1 MKISHVHI
9 KDHQQFKDFKL
20 DLTYPKGHEKEG
32 QPLDKVCFIGQ
43 SGTGKTTLLE
53 SLMRL
58 NSDARL
64 TTMIPLDQIEIT
76 YKNYTD
82 MSFYSR
88 GLIITNTPSG
98 VINNKSFIAY
108 IDTSSLPYSSST
120 KIDQIKKY
128 DDSIE
133 INKKHY
139 HKNVTRYMND
149 SGGKLDKELQTLAEL
164 YGFLIPVYFPIL
176 SNKKLSNYHGDKHL
190 TVNSHTSRAFFF
202 SLDSYKENWN
212 LIKSKI
218 EIHQNQV
225 IKYNNAIARA
235 AIKKDEQSMNKYI
248 KQLKAWADE
257 NETPLLDLA
266 DNYLDKILNDFHLK
280 IKTELESLKEMDSIH
295 LINTETLETIPE
307 EYWSSGIKNIIART
321 LPLYI
326 HDFREHLIC
335 IDEPENSLY
344 PDIQRKIVDIYTSL
358 TTDCQFFF
366 ATHSPII
373 ASSFEPWEIVE
384 LKFNDKG
391 YVYREQYWEGEN
403 HVDNYKYDPRYL
415 RWDSILTQIF
425 DLEEE
430 GGAERKQ
437 MLQDFAQLD
446 NDLKARQK
454 AGEKLDKNHTD
465 VKRLMKMGQLLGWN
479 TK

>member
-53 SLMRL
+53 SLML
-58 NSDARL
+58 LSPPLRL
-64 TTMIPLDQIEIT
+64 TTTIP
-76 YKNYTD
+76 
-82 MSFYSR
+82 F
-88 GLIITNTPSG
+88 
-98 VINNKSFIAY
+98 
-108 IDTSSLPYSSST
+108 
-120 KIDQIKKY
+120 
-128 DDSIE
+128 
-133 INKKHY
+133 NKKEIIYKDKYNRDIIFNNNNIIKSDAGYSLNRFIKNHY
-139 HKNVTRYMND
+139 
-149 SGGKLDKELQTLAEL
+149 
-164 YGFLIPVYFPIL
+164 PVYFPIL
-176 SNKKLSNYHGDKHL
+176 SNKKLIDYGGFIHQKINGHG
-190 TVNSHTSRAFFF
+190 FII
-202 SLDSYKENWN
+202 SLFNTNTYKKTWSP
-212 LIKSKI
+212 IKSKI
-218 EIHQNQV
+218 QKHQNQV

-235 AIKKDEQSMNKYI
+235 AIKKDELSMNKYI
-248 KQLKAWADE
+248 KQLKTWEDE

-280 IKTELESLKEMDSIH
+280 VKTELESLEEIDSIH
-295 LINTETLETIPE
+295 LVNTETLETIPE

-326 HDFREHLIC
+326 HNFKERLIC

-344 PDIQRKIVDIYTSL
+344 PDIQRKMIDIYTSL

-384 LKFNDKG
+384 LKFNDEG
-391 YVYREQYWEGEN
+391 YVYREEYWEGEN

-425 DLEEE
+425 DLEED

-437 MLQDFAQLD
+437 MLSDFAKLD
-446 NDLKARQK
+446 NDLKARKK
-454 AGEKLDKNHTD
+454 AGEQLDKHHKD
-465 VKRLMKMGQLLGWN
+465 VQRLMKMGQLLGWN